1 MGDIVDFKRSKSS
14 TKDEI
19 LDFIKDD
26 DMFIIAKYKDDQVIC
41 ISNFDSGLR
50 EIVLTHVLYMY
61 LINQTME

>member
-26 DMFIIAKYKDDQVIC
+26 DMFIIAKYEDDQVIC